1 MEGAGV
7 ASTAEGTSLLV
18 LLREDLDRHG
28 RDWTAPGFQALA
40 VYRFGRHAR
49 TMPGLA
55 GKLARR
61 AHRLLFVLVRNVYGI
76 ELHPETV
83 IGRRMHLG
91 HQHGVVVHP
100 HTVFG
105 DDCVMRHN
113 VTIGVG
119 IAGKRSDEAPTFG
132 DRVKFGP
139 GAVVLG
145 GVTVGDDVRIGP
157 NTLVMSDVP
166 SGAHVLEKPTRV
178 LQLRKPAPNGNGTA
192 PAAPAAPVAPA
203 VEPVERGTT

>member
-1 MEGAGV
+1 M
-7 ASTAEGTSLLV
+7 ASTAEGTSLLA

-28 RDWTAPGFQALA
+28 RDWTAPGFQALF

-49 TMPGLA
+49 TMPGFA
-55 GKLARR
+55 GKVARR
-61 AHRLLFVLVRNVYGI
+61 VHRVLFVLVRNVYGI

-83 IGRRMHLG
+83 IGRRMHFG
-91 HQHGVVVHP
+91 HQHGVVIHP
-100 HTVFG
+100 KTVFG

-157 NTLVMSDVP
+157 NTLVMTDVP

-178 LQLRKPAPNGNGTA
+178 LQLHKPAPEDNSTGNGNGVVPSSATA
-192 PAAPAAPVAPA
+192 ERA
-203 VEPVERGTT
+203 EPGTT